1 MPEQKQSPF
10 VTLFERVVLG
20 VPILIL
26 LIVLAVASFFGY
38 HMKDFELDAS
48 SDSIT
53 LENDKDLR
61 YYNETREIFGSD
73 DYVVVP
79 VTPTG
84 DLFTE
89 ESLANLTKLV
99 DELDAIENVASVTSI
114 LSVPLFHS
122 NAGAN
127 PNVPIILLASGYKT
141 LGGEGVDLELAR
153 EEMTSSPFYQD
164 HLISK
169 DSKTSAVQVNFA
181 PAPEEYIGWYN
192 RRTQLRDKR
201 REGGLTPDE
210 EAEFADIDAKYR
222 AEYMV
227 RLDTRSADIETIR
240 AIIQKHES
248 IGEIYLGGVPMV
260 MADIISY
267 VRSDIFTFG
276 VGVVLFMLATL
287 TVIFR
292 RLKWILLPTLTCV
305 LTVVI
310 MMGYLGFTDWRT
322 TIVTS
327 NMSSILLV
335 ITMAMT
341 IHIAVRFREA
351 HAANPEASNRDLIL
365 ESVRHVARPCLYTVI
380 TTIVGFAS
388 LMVSGI
394 RPVMDFGMMMTVGL
408 SLAFLMC
415 FTFFPAALYFTPKG
429 KKPDSSYA
437 ELTNSPMNIFATL
450 TERYGKLIAL
460 IAVVLFIFGVTGA
473 ARIEVE
479 NRFID
484 YFKTD
489 TPIYQGMTLIDE
501 RLGGTT
507 PLEVVLEGE
516 GKDFWIEDENMAK
529 LAEVHDWLDALP
541 NTGKVLSPI
550 SLVRILERVNG
561 DKPVGKAM
569 LSIMRAQIPEE
580 LSRDVLKP
588 YVSKDYDQ
596 VRISMRVRESS
607 HDLERASLLAQM
619 DDHFKSDV
627 NTEIITARSTGV
639 FVLYNNML
647 QSLVASQIYTIGAV
661 FGVIW
666 LTFLI
671 LFRSPYL
678 ATIAIIPNVLPVS
691 TVLGTLGWLGIPL
704 DMMTIMIAAITLGI
718 AVDFAIHYIHRFREE
733 FPKDRN
739 YAAAMHR
746 CHNSIGQA
754 IYYTSITII
763 IGFSILVLSNFY
775 PTVYFGIFTGLAIFV
790 ALLSS
795 VTLLPLLLISWK
807 PLGPEGDAA
816 KGS

>member
-1 MPEQKQSPF
+1 MGSAKQSPF

-20 VPILIL
+20 MPA
-26 LIVLAVASFFGY
+26 IVLVLALGVTGFFGY
-38 HMKDFELDAS
+38 YLKDFELDAS

-53 LENDKDLR
+53 LESDTDLR

-79 VTPTG
+79 VTPKG

-89 ESLANLTKLV
+89 ESLRDLKGLV
-99 DELDAIENVASVTSI
+99 DELDAIENVSSVTSI

-122 NAGAN
+122 NAGDN
-127 PNVPIILLASGYKT
+127 PNVPIVLLASAYKT
-141 LGGEGVDLELAR
+141 LGGEGVDLERAR
-153 EEMTSSPFYQD
+153 AEMTSSPFYQD

-169 DSKTSAVQVNFA
+169 DGKTSAVQVNFA
-181 PAPEEYIGWYN
+181 PAPDWYTEAYN
-192 RRTQLRDKR
+192 RRTELRDIR
-201 REGGLTPDE
+201 REEGLTAEQKKEFE
-210 EAEFADIDAKYR
+210 EIDTKYR

-227 RLDTRSADIETIR
+227 RLDTRSEDIQTIR
-240 AIIQKHES
+240 DIIKKHES
-248 IGEIYLGGVPMV
+248 IGDIYLGGVPMV

-267 VRSDIFTFG
+267 VRSDIERFG
-276 VGVVLFMLATL
+276 IGVVLFMFAALS
-287 TVIFR
+287 VIFR
-292 RLKWILLPTLTCV
+292 RPKWIILPTLTCV
-305 LTVVI
+305 FTVAI
-310 MMGYLGFTDWRT
+310 MMGYLGYTDWRT

-351 HAANPEASNRDLIL
+351 HAASPDASNRDLIL

-380 TTIVGFAS
+380 TTIVGFGS
-388 LMVSGI
+388 LIVSGI
-394 RPVMDFGMMMTVGL
+394 RPVMDFGMMMTIGL
-408 SLAFLMC
+408 SLAFVMC
-415 FTFFPAALYFTPKG
+415 FTFFPAALYFAPKG

-437 ELTNSPMNIFATL
+437 ELTSSPMNIFATF
-450 TERYGKLIAL
+450 TERHGKVIAL
-460 IAVVLFIFGVTGA
+460 IAVLLFIFGATGA
-473 ARIEVE
+473 ARITVE

-489 TPIYQGMTLIDE
+489 TPIYEGMTLIDE

-507 PLEVVLEGE
+507 PLEVVLKGE

-550 SLVRILERVNG
+550 SLVRILEHVNG
-561 DKPVGKAM
+561 DKPIGKAL
-569 LSIMRAQIPEE
+569 LSIMRAQIPAD
-580 LSRDVLKP
+580 LARDVLKP

-596 VRISMRVRESS
+596 VRIAMRVRESS
-607 HDLERASLLAQM
+607 HDLERANLLAQM
-619 DDHFKSDV
+619 DDYFESDV
-627 NTEIITARSTGV
+627 NTEIITARTTGV

-647 QSLVASQIYTIGAV
+647 QSLVSSQVYTIGAV

-666 LTFLI
+666 LTFLV

-678 ATIAIIPNVLPVS
+678 ATIAIIPNILPVS

-775 PTVYFGIFTGLAIFV
+775 PTVYFGLFTGLAIFV
-790 ALLSS
+790 ALLAS
-795 VTLLPLLLISWK
+795 VTLLPLLLIYWK
-807 PLGPEGDAA
+807 PLGPEGDVNAD
-816 KGS
+816 

>member
-1 MPEQKQSPF
+1 MGSAKQSPF
-10 VTLFERVVLG
+10 VTLFDRVVLG
-20 VPILIL
+20 MPA
-26 LIVLAVASFFGY
+26 IVLVLALGVTGFFGY
-38 HMKDFELDAS
+38 FIKDFELDAS

-53 LENDKDLR
+53 LESDTDLR

-79 VTPTG
+79 VTPKG
-84 DLFTE
+84 ELFTE
-89 ESLANLTKLV
+89 ESLRDLQGLV
-99 DELDAIENVASVTSI
+99 DELDAIENVSSVTSI

-122 NAGAN
+122 NAGDN
-127 PNVPIILLASGYKT
+127 PNVPIVLLASGYKT
-141 LGGEGVDLELAR
+141 LGGEGVDLERAR
-153 EEMTSSPFYQD
+153 AEMTSSPFYQD

-169 DSKTSAVQVNFA
+169 DGKTSAVQVNFA
-181 PAPEEYIGWYN
+181 PAPDWYTEAYN
-192 RRTQLRDKR
+192 RRTQLRDIR
-201 REGGLTPDE
+201 REEGLTPE
-210 EAEFADIDAKYR
+210 QKAEFEEIDAKYR

-227 RLDTRSADIETIR
+227 RLDTRSEDIQTIR
-240 AIIQKHES
+240 NIIKKHEA

-267 VRSDIFTFG
+267 VRSDIERFG
-276 VGVVLFMLATL
+276 IGVVLFMFAALS
-287 TVIFR
+287 VIFR
-292 RLKWILLPTLTCV
+292 RPKWIILPTLTCV
-305 LTVVI
+305 FTVAI
-310 MMGYLGFTDWRT
+310 MMGYLGYTDWRT

-351 HAANPEASNRDLIL
+351 HAASPEASNRELIL

-380 TTIVGFAS
+380 TTIVGFGS
-388 LMVSGI
+388 LIVSGI
-394 RPVMDFGMMMTVGL
+394 RPVMDFGTMMTIGL
-408 SLAFLMC
+408 SLAFVMC
-415 FTFFPAALYFTPKG
+415 FTFFPAALYFAPKG

-437 ELTNSPMNIFATL
+437 ELTTSPMNIFATF
-450 TERYGKLIAL
+450 TERHGKVIAL
-460 IAVVLFIFGVTGA
+460 LAVLLFTFGATGA
-473 ARIEVE
+473 ARITVE

-489 TPIYQGMTLIDE
+489 TPIYEGMTLIDE

-507 PLEVVLEGE
+507 PLEVVLKGE
-516 GKDFWIEDENMAK
+516 GKDFWIEDENIAR
-529 LAEVHDWLDALP
+529 LAELHDWLDALP

-550 SLVRILERVNG
+550 SLVRILEGVNN
-561 DKPVGKAM
+561 KPVGKAL
-569 LSIMRAQIPEE
+569 LSVMRAQIPEE
-580 LSRDVLKP
+580 LARDVLKP

-596 VRISMRVRESS
+596 VRIAMRVRESS
-607 HDLERASLLAQM
+607 HDLERANLLAQM
-619 DDHFKSDV
+619 DEHFESDV
-627 NTEIITARSTGV
+627 NTEIITARTTGV

-647 QSLVASQIYTIGAV
+647 QSLVSSQVYTIGAV

-666 LTFLI
+666 LTFLV

-678 ATIAIIPNVLPVS
+678 ATIAIIPNILPVS

-775 PTVYFGIFTGLAIFV
+775 PTVYFGLFTGLAIFV
-790 ALLSS
+790 ALLAS
-795 VTLLPLLLISWK
+795 VTLLPLLLIYWK
-807 PLGPEGDAA
+807 PLGPEGEVKAD
-816 KGS
+816 

>member
-1 MPEQKQSPF
+1 MPEAKPSPF
-10 VTLFERVVLG
+10 VALFERIVLG
-20 VPILIL
+20 MPLLVL
-26 LIVLAVASFFGY
+26 LITIGIAGFFGY
-38 HMKDFELDAS
+38 HTKDFELDAS

-61 YYNETREIFGSD
+61 YYNETRNIFGSD
-73 DYVVVP
+73 DFLVIP
-79 VTPTG
+79 VTPPG
-84 DLFTE
+84 ELFAKDT
-89 ESLANLTKLV
+89 LTALGGMV
-99 DELDAIENVASVTSI
+99 SELEALENVGSVNSI

-122 NAGAN
+122 NEGDN
-127 PNVPIILLASGYKT
+127 PNVPLVLLARGYKT
-141 LGGEGVDLELAR
+141 LAGEGVDLERAR
-153 EEMTSSPFYQD
+153 EEMVSSPFYKN
-164 HLISK
+164 HLIAENG
-169 DSKTSAVQVNFA
+169 KTCAVQVNFA
-181 PAPEEYIGWYN
+181 PAPDWYIEAYN
-192 RRTQLRDKR
+192 RRIELRDIR
-201 REGGLTPDE
+201 REEGLTPEQEIEYE
-210 EAEFADIDAKYR
+210 EVDADYR
-222 AEYMV
+222 AEYMI
-227 RLDTRSADIETIR
+227 RLDERAADIQKVRE
-240 AIIQKHES
+240 IIKKHEA
-248 IGEIYLGGVPMV
+248 IGEIHLGGVPMV

-276 VGVVLFMLATL
+276 IGVVFFMLATL

-292 RLKWILLPTLTCV
+292 RPKWILLPTITCV
-305 LTVVI
+305 GTVII

-335 ITMAMT
+335 ITLAMT
-341 IHIAVRFREA
+341 IHIAVRYREA
-351 HAANPEASNRDLIL
+351 YAANPDASNRDLIL
-365 ESVRHVARPCLYTVI
+365 DAVRHVARPCLYTVI

-394 RPVMDFGMMMTVGL
+394 RPVMDFGIMMTIGL
-408 SLAFLMC
+408 SIAFLMC

-429 KKPDSSYA
+429 RKPDVSYA
-437 ELTNSPMNIFATL
+437 ELTNSPMNIFATF
-450 TERYGKLIAL
+450 TERRGKVIAL
-460 IAVVLFIFGVTGA
+460 IAILLFVFGVSGA
-473 ARIEVE
+473 MQIEVE

-484 YFKTD
+484 YFKRD
-489 TPIYQGMTLIDE
+489 TPIYEGMSLIDE

-516 GKDFWIEDENMAK
+516 GKDFWLEDENMAK
-529 LAEVHDWLDALP
+529 LAEVHDHLDGLDT
-541 NTGKVLSPI
+541 TGKVLSPI
-550 SLVRILERVNG
+550 SMIRILEKVNEN
-561 DKPVGKAM
+561 KPVGKTM
-569 LSIMRAQIPEE
+569 ITVMRSQIPED
-580 LSRDVLKP
+580 LARDVLKP
-588 YVSKDYDQ
+588 YVSQDYDQ
-596 VRISMRVRESS
+596 VRIAMRMPESS
-607 HDLERASLLAQM
+607 HDLNRKELLAEL
-619 DDHFKSDV
+619 DEYFEESV

-647 QSLVASQIYTIGAV
+647 QSLVASQVYTIGAV

-754 IYYTSITII
+754 IYYTSVTII

-790 ALLSS
+790 ALLAS

-807 PLGPEGDAA
+807 PLGPE
-816 KGS
+816 SQE

>member
-1 MPEQKQSPF
+1 MPEVKQSPF

-20 VPILIL
+20 APL
-26 LIVLAVASFFGY
+26 LVLVIVLGIAAFFGY
-38 HMKDFELDAS
+38 YIKDFELDAS

-53 LENDKDLR
+53 LESDKDLR

-79 VTPTG
+79 VTPAG
-84 DLFTE
+84 ELFAEGT
-89 ESLANLTKLV
+89 LNQFAKLV
-99 DELDAIENVASVTSI
+99 DELDAMENVSSVTSI

-122 NAGAN
+122 NAGDN
-127 PNVPIILLASGYKT
+127 PNVPIVLLASGYKT
-141 LGGEGVDLELAR
+141 LSGEGVDLERAQA
-153 EEMTSSPFYQD
+153 EMTSSPFYQD

-169 DSKTSAVQVNFA
+169 DGKTTAIQVNFE
-181 PAPEEYIGWYN
+181 PARDEYTGWYN

-201 REGGLTPDE
+201 REEGLTPE
-210 EAEFADIDAKYR
+210 EKAEFEDIDTKYR
-222 AEYMV
+222 AEYLV
-227 RLDTRSADIETIR
+227 RLDERSADIETIR
-240 AIIQKHES
+240 AIIKRHES
-248 IGEIYLGGVPMV
+248 LGDIYLGGVPMV
-260 MADIISY
+260 MADIIRY
-267 VRSDIFTFG
+267 VRSDIERFG
-276 VGVVLFMLATL
+276 VGVVLFMIATL

-292 RLKWILLPTLTCV
+292 RPKWILLPALTCV
-305 LTVVI
+305 LTVAI
-310 MMGYLGFTDWRT
+310 MMGYLGFVDWRT

-327 NMSSILLV
+327 NMTSILLV
-335 ITMAMT
+335 ITMGMT

-351 HAANPEASNRDLIL
+351 YAASPESSNRDLIL
-365 ESVRHVARPCLYTVI
+365 EAVRHVARPCLYTVI
-380 TTIVGFAS
+380 TTIVGFGS
-388 LMVSGI
+388 LIVSGI
-394 RPVMDFGMMMTVGL
+394 RPVMDFGMMMAIGL

-429 KKPDSSYA
+429 RKPDSSYA
-437 ELTNSPMNIFATL
+437 ELTSSPMNIFATF
-450 TERYGKLIAL
+450 TEHHGKVVVAVAL
-460 IAVVLFIFGVTGA
+460 VMFVFGVSGIT
-473 ARIEVE
+473 RLTVE

-489 TPIYQGMTLIDE
+489 TPIYEGMTLIDE

-507 PLEVVLEGE
+507 PLEVVLEGK
-516 GKDFWIEDENMAK
+516 GKDFWIEDENIAK
-529 LAEVHDWLDALP
+529 LAQVHDWLDGLS

-550 SLVRILERVNG
+550 SLVRILEGVNG
-561 DKPVGKAM
+561 DKPVGKAL
-569 LSIMRAQIPEE
+569 LSIMRAQIPED
-580 LSRDVLKP
+580 LARDVLKP

-596 VRISMRVRESS
+596 VRIAMRVRESS
-607 HDLERASLLAQM
+607 RELERANLLAQM
-619 DDHFKSDV
+619 DEYFQNEVDTD
-627 NTEIITARSTGV
+627 IITARSTGV

-647 QSLVASQIYTIGAV
+647 QSLVSSQVYTIGAV

-666 LTFLI
+666 LTFLV

-678 ATIAIIPNVLPVS
+678 ATIAIIPNILPVS
-691 TVLGTLGWLGIPL
+691 TVLGTLGWIGIPL

-739 YAAAMHR
+739 YAATMHR

-763 IGFSILVLSNFY
+763 VGFSILVLSNFY

-790 ALLSS
+790 ALLAS

-807 PLGPEGDAA
+807 PFGPEGKTAE
-816 KGS
+816 